1 MARSLYRQLIA
12 RCDPDRL
19 HDCSR
24 RDVLKAAVATA
35 AAGLFAGC
43 VRPEQ
48 AEPAVDHSDVIII
61 GAGFAGLAA
70 AAELN
75 ARGVSVRV
83 FEARGRLGGRVVS
96 FRDVYQGL
104 DAEGGGELIGE
115 NHPTW
120 LAYAKRFGLPLYKLP
135 ESDGPVRLDGRELS
149 DAQIGRLHTDTRAI
163 EAMLNSAASPIDAHQ
178 PWLSPDAARLD
189 HTSVATA
196 FDAFPPEVPAEARR
210 VMDLTV
216 ECDNG
221 VALER
226 QSLLALLAV
235 IKGGGL
241 EAYWTDSET
250 YRISG
255 GNQKLARALSATLHP
270 DAVTLNCAVRRIEPS
285 GRGVRVLAADRWYSA
300 ARVVIAV
307 PPTMWDDLQIEPT
320 IMPNGLGGA
329 NTPQMGNAI
338 KSLLAAPHAAY
349 DAKGSSAVTDE
360 LFSATWESMRAGEF
374 GLLVGFTGGPRAAA
388 LHAMESERRRARVT
402 DSFDQIWP
410 GLGARAERLTVMDWP
425 GDPLVQGSYTFP
437 APGQLTRFGAA
448 LGDTSGLIA
457 FAGEHCSP
465 AFTGYMEGALESG
478 VRVGTALAAQ
488 MGARIR
494 A

>member
-1 MARSLYRQLIA
+1 M
-12 RCDPDRL
+12 
-19 HDCSR
+19 
-24 RDVLKAAVATA
+24 LKAAVATA
-35 AAGLFAGC
+35 AAGLLAGC

-48 AEPAVDHSDVIII
+48 AEPVAEHTDVIVI

-75 ARGVSVRV
+75 ARGINVRV

-135 ESDGPVRLDGRELS
+135 EADGPVRLDGRVLS
-149 DAQIGRLHTDTRAI
+149 DAQVGKLHTDTRAI
-163 EAMLNSAASPIDAHQ
+163 EAMLNSVAAPIDADR
-178 PWLSPDAARLD
+178 PWLSPEAARLD
-189 HTSVATA
+189 RTSVSAA
-196 FDAFPPEVPAEARR
+196 FGAFPPDIPAEAKR

-221 VALER
+221 VALEH
-226 QSLLALLAV
+226 QSLLALLGV

-250 YRISG
+250 YRIVG
-255 GNQKLARALSATLHP
+255 GNQQLAYALTATLHP
-270 DAVTLNCAVRRIEPS
+270 DAVTLNSAVRRIEPN

-300 ARVVIAV
+300 ARVVVAV
-307 PPTMWDDLQIEPT
+307 PPTVWTQLQIEPAL
-320 IMPNGLGGA
+320 MPKGLGGV
-329 NTPQMGNAI
+329 NTPQMGDAV
-338 KSLLAAPHAAY
+338 KSLLIAPCAAY
-349 DAKGSSAVTDE
+349 DKTGSSAVTDE
-360 LFSATWESMRAGEF
+360 LFSATWESMRVGEF
-374 GLLVGFTGGPRAAA
+374 GLLVGFAGGPRAAA
-388 LHAMESERRRARVT
+388 LHAMEAQRRRARVT
-402 DSFDQIWP
+402 ESFDQIWP
-410 GLGARAERLTVMDWP
+410 GLGGRAERLTVMDWP
-425 GDPLVQGSYTFP
+425 GDPLVKGSYTFP

-448 LGDTSGLIA
+448 LRDTSSPIVV
-457 FAGEHCSP
+457 AGEHCST

-478 VRVGTALAAQ
+478 VRVGTELAVQ
-488 MGARIR
+488 MGATIR